1 MEAKNWAESKTLFV
15 GILTVIAA
23 ALTDPSVAAIVPLEW
38 APRVLALVGVVN
50 IVLRFVTNRPLR
62 R

>member
-1 MEAKNWAESKTLFV
+1 MEPKNWAESKTLFV

-50 IVLRFVTNRPLR
+50 IVLRFVTNKPLR

>member
-50 IVLRFVTNRPLR
+50 IVLRFVTNKPLR

>member
-1 MEAKNWAESKTLFV
+1 MEPKNWAESKTLFV